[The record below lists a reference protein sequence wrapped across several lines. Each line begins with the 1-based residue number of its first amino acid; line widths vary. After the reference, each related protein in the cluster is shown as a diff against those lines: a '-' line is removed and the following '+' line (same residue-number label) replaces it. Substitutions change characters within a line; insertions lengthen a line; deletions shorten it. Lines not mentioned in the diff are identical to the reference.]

1 MLYIESDNKIRLT
14 RGDTARLEIN
24 VTTAD
29 ESGSITDYKILPEDT
44 LTLSVKKKVKD
55 STYILQKTINGSTV
69 FHIKPEDTRGV
80 SFGTY
85 VYDVQLTTSDG
96 DVYTIIEPTS
106 FEIMTEVTTT

>member
-14 RGDTARLEIN
+14 RGDTAYLEIN
-24 VTTAD
+24 ITTTD
-29 ESGSITDYKILPEDT
+29 DSGAVNDYEISQEDT

-55 STYILQKTINGSTV
+55 STYILHKQINGSTV

-96 DVYTIIEPTS
+96 DVYTIIEPSS